1 MLAAEERIVEQL
13 VKDYPFND
21 GIDTYQTLLLVR
33 DRLIKQ
39 AMQDSRGIITDAA
52 KLLNMQR
59 TTLNQIIVDGR
70 TGDDAKIDRL
80 KQTRYHRSS
89 PLVRRCRGTQQ

>member
-1 MLAAEERIVEQL
+1 MRQMLAAEERIVEQL

-39 AMQDSRGIITDAA
+39 AMQDSR
-52 KLLNMQR
+52 L
-59 TTLNQIIVDGR
+59 
-70 TGDDAKIDRL
+70 
-80 KQTRYHRSS
+80 
-89 PLVRRCRGTQQ
+89 